1 MFDPKAPAAMSQ
13 EAAMK
18 TLGLNNN
25 YVEDGVTTRTKTLH
39 DFSRADL
46 SHAFRAKCKS
56 NDTYSYLIPIF
67 THLTHI
73 SVTQGTSSD
82 MRFCHE
88 AYQMLLLKKASKKW
102 QKKGSVILSKL
113 SKQ

>member
-1 MFDPKAPAAMSQ
+1 MSQ

-56 NDTYSYLIPIF
+56 NAYSEFLSNIYLY
-67 THLTHI
+67 
-73 SVTQGTSSD
+73 TSN
-82 MRFCHE
+82 
-88 AYQMLLLKKASKKW
+88 
-102 QKKGSVILSKL
+102 I
-113 SKQ
+113 